1 MEAPGPPAP
10 PPAKAPLVTFSK
22 EKNIFMSFRFSKFTL
37 IYIHSR
43 SAYVKNRGTG
53 IPMPCLCGTDFWKS
67 AFSLWLGWTSTE
79 SHRKEM
85 HRTRNVRGSGVSVV
99 PRTDLKTEGKQPNNR
114 ETGYREYRFKRNSRR
129 NEENELVW
137 SHDAIWIK
145 LKVWFCGLGSWFAF
159 VLFNLSG

>member
-53 IPMPCLCGTDFWKS
+53 IPMPCLCGTDFWKF

-129 NEENELVW
+129 NEENECLIARC
-137 SHDAIWIK
+137 D
-145 LKVWFCGLGSWFAF
+145 L
-159 VLFNLSG
+159 NQT

>member
-1 MEAPGPPAP
+1 M
-10 PPAKAPLVTFSK
+10 TFAK

-53 IPMPCLCGTDFWKS
+53 IPMPCLCGTDFWKF

-114 ETGYREYRFKRNSRR
+114 GEKLGTENTGSKGTRDEMRR
-129 NEENELVW
+129 MNV
-137 SHDAIWIK
+137 
-145 LKVWFCGLGSWFAF
+145 
-159 VLFNLSG
+159 

>member
-1 MEAPGPPAP
+1 M
-10 PPAKAPLVTFSK
+10 LFSFCFTF
-22 EKNIFMSFRFSKFTL
+22 NLL
-37 IYIHSR
+37 IIKKKQKKCAEDSVAVLGHHS
-43 SAYVKNRGTG
+43 
-53 IPMPCLCGTDFWKS
+53 TDFWKF

-129 NEENELVW
+129 NEENECLIARC
-137 SHDAIWIK
+137 D
-145 LKVWFCGLGSWFAF
+145 L
-159 VLFNLSG
+159 NQT